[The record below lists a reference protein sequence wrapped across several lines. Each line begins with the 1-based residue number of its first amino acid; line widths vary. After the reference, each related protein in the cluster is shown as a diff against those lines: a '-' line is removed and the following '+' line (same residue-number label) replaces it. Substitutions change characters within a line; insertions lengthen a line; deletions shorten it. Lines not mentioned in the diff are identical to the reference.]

1 MLKINDISYSIA
13 GRQLLANA
21 SATIPSGHKVGIVG
35 RNGTGKTT
43 LFKLITN
50 ELGLD
55 DGSIEIPKK
64 MRIGGIA
71 QEAPASDDSLLE
83 TVLSADTERTEL
95 LKEAETASDPNRIAD
110 IHGRLSDID
119 AYSAEARAASI
130 LSGLGFSSA
139 AQARPCHE
147 FSGGWRMRVALA
159 GVLFAQPD
167 ILMLDEPTN
176 YLDLEGTIWLET
188 YLKKYPHSILI
199 ISHDRQLL
207 NTSVNAILHL
217 TDKQLTLYQGNY
229 DTFDSVRRAK
239 LAEQDSMARKQQATR
254 EHLQSFVDRF
264 RAKASKAKQA
274 QSRIKM
280 LEKMEPIAAGVENA
294 VAAFD
299 FPTPEELSPPI
310 LRLEDT
316 SVGYD
321 EKPILKDLNLRIDQ
335 SDRIA
340 LLGANGQGKSTLSK
354 LLADRLIPMNGNL
367 VRSSKLK
374 IGYFAQHQVDE
385 LHLDETPLQHI
396 TREFPGETPSKL
408 RSRLARGGIGPEQAL
423 IEVGRLSGG
432 QKARL
437 SLLLATVEAPHLL
450 ILDEPTNHLD
460 IESRESL
467 VFALAAYEGAVIL
480 VSHDPHL
487 VNAVA
492 DTLWLV
498 KDGQVNVYY
507 EDLNAYKK
515 LLLSERG
522 LADKSEKPKKVKK
535 KRLSHGEQRKI
546 LTPYQLEVTKC
557 EERLNKI
564 MDIKEKIDKALAD
577 PDIYT
582 NKNPEKFE
590 NLSKK
595 RAEAEEAIIKAET
608 LWVSAE
614 ENLEKARLNI

>member
-55 DGSIEIPKK
+55 DGNIEIPKK

-71 QEAPASDDSLLE
+71 QEAPASNDSLLE
-83 TVLSADTERTEL
+83 TVLSADTERTALFE
-95 LKEAETASDPNRIAD
+95 EAEVATDPNRIAD
-110 IHGRLSDID
+110 IHGRLADID

-130 LSGLGFSSA
+130 LSGLGFSSI
-139 AQARPCHE
+139 AQDRPCHE

-188 YLKKYPHSILI
+188 YLKKYPHSVLI

-239 LAEQDSMARKQQATR
+239 LAEQEAMARKQQATR

-280 LEKMEPIAAGVENA
+280 LEKMEPIAAGVENS

-321 EKPILKDLNLRIDQ
+321 GLPILRDLNLRIDQ

-354 LLADRLIPMNGNL
+354 LLADRLIPLDGNL

-423 IEVGRLSGG
+423 TEVGRLSGG

-437 SLLLATVEAPHLL
+437 SLLLATIEAPHLL

-498 KDGQVNVYY
+498 KDGQVNVFY
-507 EDLNAYKK
+507 EDLNEYKK

-522 LADKSEKPKKVKK
+522 LADKSEKPKKIKK
-535 KRLSHGEQRKI
+535 KRISHGERRKI
-546 LTPYQLEVTKC
+546 LSPYQLEVTKC

-564 MDIKEKIDKALAD
+564 LTIKEKIDEALAN

-582 NKNPEKFE
+582 NSDPEKFE
-590 NLSKK
+590 SLSKK
-595 RAEAEEAIIKAET
+595 RAEVDDAIIKAEA
-608 LWVSAE
+608 LWLTAE
-614 ENLEKARLNI
+614 ENLDKARSLL

>member
-55 DGSIEIPKK
+55 DGNIEIPKK

-71 QEAPASDDSLLE
+71 QEAPASNDSLLE
-83 TVLSADTERTEL
+83 TVLSADTERTAL
-95 LKEAETASDPNRIAD
+95 LEEAEVATDPNRIAD
-110 IHGRLSDID
+110 IHGRLADID

-130 LSGLGFSSA
+130 LSGLGFSSI
-139 AQARPCHE
+139 AQDRPCHE

-188 YLKKYPHSILI
+188 YLKKYPHSVLI

-239 LAEQDSMARKQQATR
+239 LAEHEAMARKQQATR

-280 LEKMEPIAAGVENA
+280 LEKMEPIAAGVENS

-321 EKPILKDLNLRIDQ
+321 GLPILRDLNLRIDQ

-354 LLADRLIPMNGNL
+354 LLADRLIPLDGNL

-408 RSRLARGGIGPEQAL
+408 RSRLARGGIGSEQAL
-423 IEVGRLSGG
+423 TEVGRLSGG

-437 SLLLATVEAPHLL
+437 SLLLATIEAPHLL

-498 KDGQVNVYY
+498 KDGQVNVFY
-507 EDLNAYKK
+507 EDLNEYKK

-522 LADKSEKPKKVKK
+522 LADKSEKPKKIKK
-535 KRLSHGEQRKI
+535 KRISHGERRKI
-546 LTPYQLEVTKC
+546 LSPYQLEVTKC

-564 MDIKEKIDKALAD
+564 LTIKEKIDEALAN

-582 NKNPEKFE
+582 NSDPEKFE
-590 NLSKK
+590 SLSKK
-595 RAEAEEAIIKAET
+595 RAEVDDAIIKAEA
-608 LWVSAE
+608 LWLTAE
-614 ENLEKARLNI
+614 ENLDKARSLL

>member
-55 DGSIEIPKK
+55 DGNIEIPKK

-423 IEVGRLSGG
+423 TEVGRLSGG

-614 ENLEKARLNI
+614 ENLEKARLNL

>member
-55 DGSIEIPKK
+55 DGNIEIPKK

-423 IEVGRLSGG
+423 TEVGRLSGG

-564 MDIKEKIDKALAD
+564 MDIKEKIDKAFAD

-614 ENLEKARLNI
+614 ENLEKARLNL

>member
-55 DGSIEIPKK
+55 DGNIEIPKK

-396 TREFPGETPSKL
+396 TREFPAETPSKL

-423 IEVGRLSGG
+423 TEVGRLSGG

>member
-1 MLKINDISYSIA
+1 
-13 GRQLLANA
+13 
-21 SATIPSGHKVGIVG
+21 
-35 RNGTGKTT
+35 
-43 LFKLITN
+43 
-50 ELGLD
+50 
-55 DGSIEIPKK
+55 
-64 MRIGGIA
+64 
-71 QEAPASDDSLLE
+71 
-83 TVLSADTERTEL
+83 
-95 LKEAETASDPNRIAD
+95 
-110 IHGRLSDID
+110 
-119 AYSAEARAASI
+119 
-130 LSGLGFSSA
+130 
-139 AQARPCHE
+139 
-147 FSGGWRMRVALA
+147 MRVALA

-188 YLKKYPHSILI
+188 YLKKYPHSVLI

-239 LAEQDSMARKQQATR
+239 LAEQEALARKQQATR

-280 LEKMEPIAAGVENA
+280 LEKMEPIAAGVENS

-321 EKPILKDLNLRIDQ
+321 GLPILRDLNLRIDQ

-354 LLADRLIPMNGNL
+354 LLADRLIPLDGNL

-423 IEVGRLSGG
+423 TEVGRLSGG

-437 SLLLATVEAPHLL
+437 SLLLATIEAPHLL

-498 KDGQVNVYY
+498 KDGQVNVFY

-522 LADKSEKPKKVKK
+522 LADKSEKPKKIKK
-535 KRLSHGEQRKI
+535 KRISHGERRKI
-546 LTPYQLEVTKC
+546 LSPYQLEVTKC

-564 MDIKEKIDKALAD
+564 LTIKEKIDEALAN
-577 PDIYT
+577 PNIYT
-582 NKNPEKFE
+582 NADPEKFE
-590 NLSKK
+590 SLSKK
-595 RAEAEEAIIKAET
+595 RAEVDDAIVKAEA
-608 LWVSAE
+608 LWLTAE
-614 ENLEKARLNI
+614 ENLDKARSLL

>member
-55 DGSIEIPKK
+55 DGNIEIPKK

-217 TDKQLTLYQGNY
+217 TDKQLILYQGNY

-423 IEVGRLSGG
+423 TEVGRLSGG

>member
-1 MLKINDISYSIA
+1 M
-13 GRQLLANA
+13 
-21 SATIPSGHKVGIVG
+21 H
-35 RNGTGKTT
+35 
-43 LFKLITN
+43 
-50 ELGLD
+50 
-55 DGSIEIPKK
+55 
-64 MRIGGIA
+64 IGGIA
-71 QEAPASDDSLLE
+71 QEAPASNDSLLE
-83 TVLSADTERTEL
+83 TVLSADTERTAL
-95 LKEAETASDPNRIAD
+95 LEEAEVATDPNRIAD
-110 IHGRLSDID
+110 IHGRLADID

-130 LSGLGFSSA
+130 LSGLGFSSI
-139 AQARPCHE
+139 AQDRPCHE

-188 YLKKYPHSILI
+188 YLKKYPHSVLI

-239 LAEQDSMARKQQATR
+239 LAEQEAMARKQQATR

-280 LEKMEPIAAGVENA
+280 LEKMEPIAAGVENS
-294 VAAFD
+294 VAAFN

-321 EKPILKDLNLRIDQ
+321 GLPILRDLNLRIDQ

-354 LLADRLIPMNGNL
+354 LLADRLIPLDGNL

-423 IEVGRLSGG
+423 TEVGRLSGG

-437 SLLLATVEAPHLL
+437 SLLLATIEAPHLL

-498 KDGQVNVYY
+498 KDGQVNVFY
-507 EDLNAYKK
+507 EDLNEYKK

-522 LADKSEKPKKVKK
+522 LADKSEKPKKIKK
-535 KRLSHGEQRKI
+535 KRISHGERRKI
-546 LTPYQLEVTKC
+546 LSPYQLEVTKC

-564 MDIKEKIDKALAD
+564 LTIKEKIDEALAN

-582 NKNPEKFE
+582 NSDPEKFE
-590 NLSKK
+590 SLSKK
-595 RAEAEEAIIKAET
+595 RAEVDDAIIKAEA
-608 LWVSAE
+608 LWLTAE
-614 ENLEKARLNI
+614 ENLDKARSQL

>member
-1 MLKINDISYSIA
+1 
-13 GRQLLANA
+13 
-21 SATIPSGHKVGIVG
+21 
-35 RNGTGKTT
+35 
-43 LFKLITN
+43 
-50 ELGLD
+50 
-55 DGSIEIPKK
+55 
-64 MRIGGIA
+64 
-71 QEAPASDDSLLE
+71 LE
-83 TVLSADTERTEL
+83 TVLSADTERTAL
-95 LKEAETASDPNRIAD
+95 LEEAEVATDPNRIAD
-110 IHGRLSDID
+110 IHGRLADID

-130 LSGLGFSSA
+130 LSGLGFSSI
-139 AQARPCHE
+139 AQDRPCHE

-188 YLKKYPHSILI
+188 YLKKYPHSVLI

-239 LAEQDSMARKQQATR
+239 LAEQEAMARKQQATR

-280 LEKMEPIAAGVENA
+280 LEKMEPIAAGVENS

-321 EKPILKDLNLRIDQ
+321 GLPILRDLNLRIDQ

-354 LLADRLIPMNGNL
+354 LLADRLIPLDGNL

-423 IEVGRLSGG
+423 TEVGRLSGG

-437 SLLLATVEAPHLL
+437 SLLLATIEAPHLL

-498 KDGQVNVYY
+498 KDGQVNVFY
-507 EDLNAYKK
+507 EDLNEYKK

-522 LADKSEKPKKVKK
+522 LADKSEKPKKIKK
-535 KRLSHGEQRKI
+535 KRISHGERRKI
-546 LTPYQLEVTKC
+546 LSPYQLEVTKC

-564 MDIKEKIDKALAD
+564 LTIKEKIDEALAN

-582 NKNPEKFE
+582 NSDPEKFE
-590 NLSKK
+590 SLSKK
-595 RAEAEEAIIKAET
+595 RAEVDDAIIKAEA
-608 LWVSAE
+608 LWLTAE
-614 ENLEKARLNI
+614 ENLDKARSLL